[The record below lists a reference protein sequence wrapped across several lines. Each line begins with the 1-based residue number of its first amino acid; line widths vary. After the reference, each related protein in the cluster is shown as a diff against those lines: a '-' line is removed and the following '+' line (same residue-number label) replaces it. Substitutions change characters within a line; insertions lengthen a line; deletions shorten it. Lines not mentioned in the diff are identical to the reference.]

1 MYKSIRMVAVDLDD
15 VLFDFLGYFFKWH
28 NEHYGTDLLPEEMVY
43 STIWEAWGGTREEA
57 AERVPMFFHEID
69 MLNIAPIEGAVP
81 ALNRL
86 KGQFRLAIISA
97 RDSSTKNVTRA
108 WIDEYFK
115 DIFDHI
121 VLGIGNPLAETRAM
135 TKAEVCRQLGADVL
149 IDDQLRHA
157 RDVAEAG
164 IPVLLF
170 GDTPSNQANSLPP
183 DVMRVQDWAH
193 VLNVLLREE

>member
-1 MYKSIRMVAVDLDD
+1 MVAVDLDD

-28 NEHYGTDLLPEEMVY
+28 NEQYGTNLRPEQMVY

-57 AERVPMFFHEID
+57 AERVPRFFHEID
-69 MLNIAPIEGAVP
+69 MLNISPIEGAVP
-81 ALNRL
+81 ALERL
-86 KGQFRLAIISA
+86 KDQFRLAIISA
-97 RDSSTKNVTRA
+97 RDSSTTKVTRA
-108 WIDEYFK
+108 WIDEYFR
-115 DIFDHI
+115 DIFNHI
-121 VLGIGNPLAETRAM
+121 VLGIGNPLAETGAT

-170 GDTPSNQANSLPP
+170 GDSASNQAASLPQ
-183 DVMRVQDWAH
+183 DVRRVQDWAH
-193 VLNVLLREE
+193 VLSILLGED